1 MTKARPRRSRTK
13 LTFTERKWLLVGRP
27 YAIPFLEGG
36 EWARSLWSEY
46 GEAVTLRHIAKHRGT
61 RPANWWRYDAPEPRD
76 SSAETQLAYLQR
88 LDLLSAEE
96 EARVHVRPRLARPTA
111 PASPVSDNKTTPP
124 SGWELVLV
132 NDRVELVRVP
142 HAGAQR

>member
-1 MTKARPRRSRTK
+1 MTAPIPRRRRPRLSF
-13 LTFTERKWLLVGRP
+13 LERRWLLSGKP
-27 YAIPFLEGG
+27 GAIPYLEGG

-46 GEAVTLRHIAKHRGT
+46 GEAVTLRHIAKHPGT

-76 SSAETQLAYLQR
+76 SLAETQLAYLQR

-111 PASPVSDNKTTPP
+111 PASPLSDNKTTPP

>member
-27 YAIPFLEGG
+27 YAIPFLAGG
-36 EWARSLWSEY
+36 EWAARLWSEY
-46 GEAVTLRHIAKHRGT
+46 REAVTLRHIAKHPGT

-111 PASPVSDNKTTPP
+111 PASPLSDNKTTPP

>member
-36 EWARSLWSEY
+36 EWAARLWSEY
-46 GEAVTLRHIAKHRGT
+46 GEAVTLRHIAKHPGT

-111 PASPVSDNKTTPP
+111 PASPLSDNKTTPP